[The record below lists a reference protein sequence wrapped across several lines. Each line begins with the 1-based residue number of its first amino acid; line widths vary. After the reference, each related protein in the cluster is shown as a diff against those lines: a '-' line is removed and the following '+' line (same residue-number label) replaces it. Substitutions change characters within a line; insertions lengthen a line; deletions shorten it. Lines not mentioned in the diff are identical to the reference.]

1 MKKRKR
7 KVWEFPY
14 IEYEILDDIPVIY
27 GVKGNPIAIMKMVNP
42 VLESSSDIVAYQAA
56 HNIFLNIIKQLGD
69 GMILQKIDVISHVLF
84 NAEMG
89 TKDVLEDKYLQHFEG
104 RKYKTI
110 TTYLAVTE
118 SFIRSTKIAKY
129 NKSKLNDFLS
139 KISKILQL
147 LNEQYCQ
154 ASLLSHKDMDTLM
167 LRYAIFN
174 FDDKTPIVADNIL
187 SKDTHLQVGN
197 KYIKTLLVVDTETMS
212 IPSDISTVDI
222 VGGKADSNTAYPVDT
237 MRLLFEADDY
247 DTLVYNQII
256 EISHQNKITSEL
268 KLKQNRSRSIPDPIN
283 TLSSEDIDQMF
294 EDVARNNQIIVRA
307 YFGITIGCDS
317 MKKLN
322 KASNWLES
330 SFSSKGFLIGRNSF
344 NQMEL
349 FRIGLFGNGN
359 ELNTNDMFIT
369 SSHSALA
376 FFFYERKQVDES
388 SDFYFHFTDRS
399 GVPIKIDTEDIP
411 MQNGRIANRNK
422 FILGGSGTGKSFLTN
437 TILSQFLYYNTD
449 VVIIDTGHSYKGLCD
464 FYGGRY
470 ITYTEEK
477 PISMNPFKIE
487 EDERNLEKYEFL
499 SNLILMIYK
508 DKGSNITQDE
518 YDIVNDLIDAY
529 YFRYFDF
536 KEDWQNHRSM
546 EELKTYLINQGVE
559 DDPYYSPS
567 KNQTFQPLLDK
578 ADVSFYYKC
587 LGVESGVKDMAVIS
601 KAYRNLSMKHHPD
614 IAGENGE
621 DNTMQNIN
629 FAYNIIKSH
638 IEEIKPDDEEHGV
651 LVKRVKDLDN
661 SLTVTS
667 LSFNTFY
674 EFSLVYIPL
683 LLRRTRLKSF
693 KYDSFRYVLKKFYKG
708 GRFETI
714 LNEDTD
720 ASLLSEKFIVF
731 EIDNVKDNPT
741 LFPIVTLVIMDVFL
755 QKLRLNDKQRKVLVI
770 EEAWKALA
778 SDLMRNYMVYLF
790 KTARKFWGEINLVTQ
805 DLDDI
810 INNSMVKETI
820 INNSD
825 TIILLDQAKSKDN
838 YSAIAQVLSLS
849 QIEQSK
855 IFTINQ
861 LDNKE
866 NRSYFK
872 EFYIKRG
879 TSGEVYGCEVSL
891 FQYLTYTTEKPEKN
905 AIEIYKKKYN
915 TYVDAIENFIS
926 DLEISKMS
934 MNSFVKVINN
944 KNHTL

>member
-14 IEYEILDDIPVIY
+14 IEYEMLDDIPVIY

-42 VLESSSDIVAYQAA
+42 VLESSSDIVSYQAA

-110 TTYLAVTE
+110 TTYLSVTE

-129 NKSKLNDFLS
+129 NKSKLNDFLN

-154 ASLLSHKDMDTLM
+154 ASLLSHQDMDTLM

-222 VGGKADSNTAYPVDT
+222 VGGRADSNTAYPVDT

-256 EISHQNKITSEL
+256 EISHQNKITAEL

-307 YFGITIGCDS
+307 YFGITVGCDS

-477 PISMNPFKIE
+477 PISMNPFKIVE
-487 EDERNLEKYEFL
+487 NERNLEKYEFL

-536 KEDWQNHRSM
+536 KEDWQNHKST

-559 DDPYYSPS
+559 DEIYYSNN
-567 KNQTFQPLLDK
+567 KTFQPLLDK
-578 ADVSFYYKC
+578 SDISFYYKC
-587 LGVESGVKDMAVIS
+587 LGIEAGVKDLAVIS

-638 IEEIKPDDEEHGV
+638 IQEIKLDSEEHGV

-693 KYDSFRYVLKKFYKG
+693 KYDSFRYVLKKFYKD
-708 GRFETI
+708 GRFATI

-810 INNSMVKETI
+810 INNAMVKETI

-849 QIEQSK
+849 KIEQSK

-879 TSGEVYGCEVSL
+879 TLGEVYGCEVSL

-934 MNSFVKVINN
+934 MNSFVKAINN
-944 KNHTL
+944 KNRTL